1 METATISEVQH
12 NLAACVRKVEHGQEV
27 EIRRRNHVVARL
39 VPAAILPAAARNP
52 TGTSRRSDLSPSVW
66 CDAMNE
72 AAARIPVAVILLA
85 SVFAWSCGT
94 PKQTATRQLQS
105 GADILDPVEYQP
117 VGEIALKDGR
127 SLFGVFKWDK
137 AAGVCIVGETRIP
150 EGQIEKIKLKG
161 WVRRS
166 DRGKADAVPEHTGRI
181 DEQRPHDLS
190 SLVPVQSPTR
200 PEESDRS
207 AIVAQATNL
216 FEAGQYSNCVAL
228 CRSNAAVFGAEGL
241 YIVAEC
247 HAKLADIS
255 AAFEELRAIEAFYEA
270 EGSRAAMRMAIIYR
284 EAKQE
289 IFYVA
294 ELHRLIRRYP
304 GSNEAKEAER
314 LLRRINQMHQ
324 NDQIDWPV
332 DVE

>member
-1 METATISEVQH
+1 
-12 NLAACVRKVEHGQEV
+12 L
-27 EIRRRNHVVARL
+27 
-39 VPAAILPAAARNP
+39 
-52 TGTSRRSDLSPSVW
+52 
-66 CDAMNE
+66 
-72 AAARIPVAVILLA
+72 
-85 SVFAWSCGT
+85 
-94 PKQTATRQLQS
+94 
-105 GADILDPVEYQP
+105 
-117 VGEIALKDGR
+117 
-127 SLFGVFKWDK
+127 
-137 AAGVCIVGETRIP
+137 
-150 EGQIEKIKLKG
+150 
-161 WVRRS
+161 
-166 DRGKADAVPEHTGRI
+166 
-181 DEQRPHDLS
+181 
-190 SLVPVQSPTR
+190 
-200 PEESDRS
+200 
-207 AIVAQATNL
+207 
-216 FEAGQYSNCVAL
+216 
-228 CRSNAAVFGAEGL
+228 GAEGL